1 MAKSNFIIRGGADFS
16 GIKKEMDKTQR
27 ALSNFQSSVGS
38 TMKKI
43 GTILGTLAIG
53 KLIKDSTQVAMSVE
67 SAVDNINRNM
77 GSAAKSFQD
86 FVNSQSSALGMAKAD
101 AYKYG
106 ATFSNLLSSF
116 TGSTKE
122 TAEQTQELMKATAI
136 IASKTGRTY
145 EDTAERIRSG
155 MLGSTEAIILSVA

>member
-1 MAKSNFIIRGGADFS
+1 MAKSNLLVRGGADFS
-16 GIKKEMDKTQR
+16 GIKKELEKTQKN
-27 ALSNFQSSVGS
+27 LNNFQSSVS
-38 TMKKI
+38 KTVKKI
-43 GTILGTLAIG
+43 GAILGGLAIG
-53 KLIKDSTQVAMSVE
+53 KLVKDSTELAMSVE

-122 TAEQTQELMKATAI
+122 TAEQTQELMKAAAI

-145 EDTAERIRSG
+145 EDTANRIRSG
-155 MLGSTEAIILSVA
+155 RQYAA